1 MLAGIGVCISF
12 SFSILLPVAPVL
24 AERSGPHGA
33 AGAATAALF
42 VGAVVGELLSPWLM
56 SSWRSSRL
64 LIGGQLL
71 VAVASLTFALP
82 HLQAWEVLAAAWIRG
97 VGMGVAIVVCV
108 VMVSELSAPHRR
120 GRSIGMFGL
129 ALSAPGVF
137 LPSVGVWLMAAGRV
151 DVTAAIATL
160 AGLAG
165 AFLGTRLPHR
175 NIAETGVAANLIGAL
190 RQPGLLTL
198 FLGFVLVCSSF
209 GGVISYAPVA
219 LPAVGLGSSAAF
231 LLVAGIARAA
241 SRWLA
246 GVIGDR
252 QPARLVLVGG
262 IVLSLVGLVALAIR
276 GGPALV
282 LIAGG
287 LYGLG
292 FGTVQ
297 TAAYLA
303 MTGRSAAAYAT
314 AVSALWNS
322 GIDMGGSLGGVF
334 LGLSAA
340 QFGYAA
346 AIWVVPVVVLL
357 SLPIVLWPAK
367 PVPVPASERDAQA
380 LPQTSSATPR

>member
-1 MLAGIGVCISF
+1 
-12 SFSILLPVAPVL
+12 VAPVL

-42 VGAVVGELLSPWLM
+42 VGAVIGELLSPWLM
-56 SSWRSSRL
+56 SSWKASRL
-64 LIGGQLL
+64 LIAGQLL
-71 VAVASLTFALP
+71 IAVASLAFALP
-82 HLQAWEVLAAAWIRG
+82 HLVAWEVLAAAGLRG

-108 VMVSELSAPHRR
+108 VIVSELSPPHRR
-120 GRSIGMFGL
+120 GRSIGLFGL

-137 LPSVGVWLMAAGRV
+137 LPSIGVWLLAAGRV
-151 DVTAAIATL
+151 DVTAIIATL
-160 AGLAG
+160 AGLCG
-165 AFLGTRLPHR
+165 AFLGTRLPR
-175 NIAETGVAANLIGAL
+175 RDVAASGVTTNLIGAL

-198 FLGFVLVCSSF
+198 FVGFVLVCSSF
-209 GGVISYAPVA
+209 GGVITYAPVA

-231 LLVAGIARAA
+231 LLVAGIARAV
-241 SRWLA
+241 SRWVA

-252 QPARLVLVGG
+252 QPARLVLAGG
-262 IVLSLVGLVALAIR
+262 IVLSLFGLVALAIR

-282 LIAGG
+282 LIAAG

-303 MTGRSAAAYAT
+303 MTGRSAASYGT

-340 QFGYAA
+340 QFGYTA

-367 PVPVPASERDAQA
+367 AVAVPPGDQAAQP